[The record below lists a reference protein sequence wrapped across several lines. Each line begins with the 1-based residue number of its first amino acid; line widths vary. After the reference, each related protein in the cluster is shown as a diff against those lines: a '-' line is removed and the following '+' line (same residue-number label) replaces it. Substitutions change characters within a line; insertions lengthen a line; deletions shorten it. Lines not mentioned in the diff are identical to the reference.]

1 MAFYDSIA
9 PGYDELYAEE
19 QRIKLGII
27 KENLDIKNN
36 DLLLDV
42 GCGTGLSSDFDCEVI
57 GIDPSMELL
66 QQSNNNENDNKKQS
80 IIKNA
85 QKSKIFGTNSIGF
98 NNKTTNKNNKVL
110 GMAENIPFKDNAF
123 DKVISVT
130 AMHNFDDI
138 VKGMQEM
145 KRVGKNDFVFSILK
159 KSAVYKLI
167 EKEINENFN
176 IRKIIDDKKDS
187 IFICSKIFKQ

>member
-1 MAFYDSIA
+1 MEFYNNIA
-9 PGYDELYAEE
+9 PGYNELYAEE
-19 QRIKLGII
+19 QRIKLKII
-27 KENLDIKNN
+27 KENLDIKNK

-42 GCGTGLSSDFDCEVI
+42 GCGTGLSSDFDCNVI
-57 GIDPSMELL
+57 GIDPAIELL
-66 QQSNNNENDNKKQS
+66 QQNKKP
-80 IIKNA
+80 I
-85 QKSKIFGTNSIGF
+85 
-98 NNKTTNKNNKVL
+98 NKNIL
-110 GMAENIPFKDNAF
+110 ATAENIPFKDNAF

-130 AMHNFDDI
+130 SMHNFDDI

>member
-80 IIKNA
+80 IIK
-85 QKSKIFGTNSIGF
+85 QQI
-98 NNKTTNKNNKVL
+98 
-110 GMAENIPFKDNAF
+110 
-123 DKVISVT
+123 
-130 AMHNFDDI
+130 
-138 VKGMQEM
+138 
-145 KRVGKNDFVFSILK
+145 
-159 KSAVYKLI
+159 
-167 EKEINENFN
+167 
-176 IRKIIDDKKDS
+176 KIIKYWAWPR
-187 IFICSKIFKQ
+187 IYPSKTMLLTRLYL